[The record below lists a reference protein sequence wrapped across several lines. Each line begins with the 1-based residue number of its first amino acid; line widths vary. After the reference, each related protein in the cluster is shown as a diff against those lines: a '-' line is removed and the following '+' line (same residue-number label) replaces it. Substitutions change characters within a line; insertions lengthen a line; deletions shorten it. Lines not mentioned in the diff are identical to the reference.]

1 MTSVQADRAR
11 PVRLLH
17 ISQSDCEGGANR
29 AAFRL
34 HRALMKAGAQSTFH
48 VGRKLTDERDVV
60 GQQTWR
66 EFSDVTAYLNAAPLK
81 LYRNRRGD
89 PFSPISLSYG
99 RLRQPLIA
107 DAEVVILHWIAGA
120 FLRPEQLLSIRKPLI
135 WRLSD
140 LWPFTGGCHYSGGCR
155 GFEAH
160 CGTCPCLGSQS
171 ATDLSS
177 FGYRLRASAYSAL
190 DLTVAAPSR
199 WIAEEARASS
209 LFGDKRIEV
218 VPTGIDVEIFRPY
231 DKAAAR
237 SSLNLPI
244 DRRIVLFGALGA
256 TEDPRKGYKQ
266 LQQSLHRLA
275 DTSDGQPMLAI
286 VGSSNLGDQ
295 SHLMPA
301 TYFGRVESEE
311 RMAMLYSA
319 ADVVVA
325 PSLED
330 NLPNVVLEALAC
342 GTPVVAFAAG
352 GIPDAIEHKRNGWL
366 AGVGNAEDLAAG
378 IAWVLQD
385 VQRHVD
391 LCRNARR
398 KAISEFDLAA
408 CAQRY
413 LNLAVELA
421 AR

>member
-1 MTSVQADRAR
+1 MTTSIQADSAR

-34 HRALMKAGAQSTFH
+34 HRALMKSGAQSKFYA
-48 VGRKLTDERDVV
+48 GRKLTDEHDVA
-60 GQQTWR
+60 GQTRR
-66 EFSDVTAYLNAAPLK
+66 ELSDVIAYLNAAPLK
-81 LYRNRRGD
+81 LYRYRRGD
-89 PFSPISLSYG
+89 PFSAINLSYG

-107 DAEVVILHWIAGA
+107 DADVVILHWIAGA

-177 FGYRLRASAYSAL
+177 YGYRLRASAYSAL
-190 DLTVAAPSR
+190 DLTIAAPSR

-231 DKAAAR
+231 DKARAR
-237 SSLNLPI
+237 SSLNLPM

-275 DTSDGQPMLAI
+275 DNSDSQHMLAI

-301 TYFGRVESEE
+301 TYFGCVESEE

-352 GIPDAIEHKRNGWL
+352 GIPDAIDHERNGWL
-366 AGVGNAEDLAAG
+366 AAVGDAEDLAAG

-385 VQRHVD
+385 VQRHSD
-391 LCRNARR
+391 LCRNARG
-398 KAISEFDLAA
+398 KAISEFDLAV